1 MIVAAFLVVLFGALG
16 LGAWIGIRIYSAQS
30 VVHGLLDDFDR
41 DQAINDEAEF
51 GWTR

>member
-1 MIVAAFLVVLFGALG
+1 MIVAAFLAVLFGALA
-16 LGAWIGIRIYSAQS
+16 LGARIGMRIYAAQS
-30 VVHGLLDDFDR
+30 VERGLLANFDR